1 MERPA
6 SQAFEGGK
14 GGGLGRRGVWQEG
27 HISKGLML
35 GEWEGRGGLDWET
48 SRR

>member
-1 MERPA
+1 M
-6 SQAFEGGK
+6 
-14 GGGLGRRGVWQEG
+14 WHEG

-48 SRR
+48 SRRYEVAERFGECMLGM